1 MTPRSWSNFFSLFV
15 PIINLNL
22 YSSVCTRQ
30 YIVNFPIFCSSWMSH
45 TPFLFFM
52 LVDSSLF
59 KVLHQGLSVCF
70 KSTFD
75 SFDSL
80 ITTIPNLV
88 TCNRYQSFIVRYQY
102 DTTLELFESLKWNL
116 IWSSQVEGVWTVH
129 VGTIWKDHG

>member
-1 MTPRSWSNFFSLFV
+1 MWSNFFSLFV

-22 YSSVCTRQ
+22 YSSMCTKQ

-45 TPFLFFM
+45 TPFLFFVF
-52 LVDSSLF
+52 VDSSLF

-102 DTTLELFESLKWNL
+102 DTTLEFFESLKMEFYLKVILWSVNDARWYNL
-116 IWSSQVEGVWTVH
+116 EKPPYG
-129 VGTIWKDHG
+129 